1 MIQRIVRALTA
12 VGFAASISVAAAP
25 LAAADATISTEGPN
39 SGISTSSTN
48 STTVTNNNN
57 VSVTN
62 SNYQKASSG
71 DATVSNNTTGGSAT
85 SGNATNNNE
94 TSTSVSISNIAMLP
108 GGDMGDFE
116 LSTEGPNSPIHA
128 SRYNSS
134 SVTNNNNVY
143 VSNRN
148 YQKASTGDAKVSHN
162 TTGGSATS
170 GNATNNNSTR
180 TSVSINNGGHGGGSG
195 GGNNQGGNPST
206 STGGSSGG
214 AQVLGTSLS
223 VASIAGGSGG
233 VGQLPLTGL
242 NEGLSPWVAVTILT
256 LLSSAIYWRFAIVP
270 KLKA

>member
-39 SGISTSSTN
+39 SGISASSTN

-57 VSVTN
+57 VNVTN

-71 DATVSNNTTGGSAT
+71 DATVSNNTSGGSAT
-85 SGNATNNNE
+85 SGNATNNND
-94 TSTSVSISNIAMLP
+94 TSTSVSISNIAMMP
-108 GGDMGDFE
+108 GGGMGSFD

-128 SRYNSS
+128 SIYNRST
-134 SVTNNNNVY
+134 VTNNNNVN

-162 TTGGSATS
+162 TSGGSATS

-180 TSVSINNGGHGGGSG
+180 TSVSINNGGGGSG
-195 GGNNQGGNPST
+195 GGNQGGSPST

-214 AQVLGTSLS
+214 AQVLGTALS

-242 NEGLSPWVAVTILT
+242 NEGLSPWVAITILT
-256 LLSSAIYWRFAIVP
+256 LLSSAVYWRFAIAP